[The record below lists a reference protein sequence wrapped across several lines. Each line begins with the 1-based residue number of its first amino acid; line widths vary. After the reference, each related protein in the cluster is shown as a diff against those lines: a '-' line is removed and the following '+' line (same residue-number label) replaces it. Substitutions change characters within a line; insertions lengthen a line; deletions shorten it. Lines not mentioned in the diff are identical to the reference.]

1 VTGYGVLTMLKKFM
15 IIGLATALIGCG
27 TSNKA
32 LADTNIFTQAPEVD
46 YDSIFNER
54 SVVMGLLHLMKEKP
68 YKAPV
73 NTQPVFYNHAK
84 QDAKLNQV
92 ISQFPHR
99 AFDVYIK
106 SPTFPNQNRR
116 TYMRLDFT
124 VSWNDSYLSELTSAV
139 SQNSNPGGQGWA
151 KFINKKHWTTP
162 GYDVKLDM
170 TSSNKLMRGLY
181 RAGPQLMVRV
191 GNRSLGCYNVP
202 ELSGLTQGRMAKHKM
217 VQPNGNGTIINGWLE
232 ISTSIQF
239 EITPQ
244 DDIGAVRIFVVNQNQ
259 CR

>member
-1 VTGYGVLTMLKKFM
+1 MLKKLA
-15 IIGLATALIGCG
+15 IVGLATTLIGCG

-32 LADTNIFTQAPEVD
+32 LASNAFDIFTQQNPAN
-46 YDSIFNER
+46 YDKFISENTI
-54 SVVMGLLHLMKEKP
+54 VMGVLGLLKEKP
-68 YKAPV
+68 YVAPV
-73 NTQPVFYNHAK
+73 NKQPVFFNHAK
-84 QDAKLNQV
+84 QDARLDKV

-106 SPTFPNQNRR
+106 SPTYPNHNRR
-116 TYMRLDFT
+116 TYMKLDFT
-124 VSWNDSYLSELTSAV
+124 VGWNQSYLQELTSAV
-139 SQNSNPGGQGWA
+139 SQSANPGGKGFA

-181 RAGPQLMVRV
+181 RAGPQLLVRV

-232 ISTSIQF
+232 FTTSIQF

-244 DDIGAVRIFVVNQNQ
+244 DDIGNVRIFVVNQNQ

>member
-1 VTGYGVLTMLKKFM
+1 MFKKLA

-27 TSNKA
+27 TSNRA
-32 LADTNIFTQAPEVD
+32 MANNTWDIFTQQNPTD
-46 YDSIFNER
+46 YNKVFSETAI
-54 SVVMGLLHLMKEKP
+54 VMGVLHLLKEKP

-73 NTQPVFYNHAK
+73 NNQPVFYNHAK
-84 QDAKLNQV
+84 QDAQLDNV
-92 ISQFPHR
+92 ISQYPHR

-106 SPTFPNQNRR
+106 SPTYPNQNRR

-124 VSWNDSYLSELTSAV
+124 VGWNTNYLNQLTNAV
-139 SQNSNPGGQGWA
+139 SQSADPGGQGWA
-151 KFINKKHWTTP
+151 KFITKKHWTTP

-232 ISTSIQF
+232 IATSIQF